1 MVAGRVVIF
10 SAVSLCLFVYAL
22 LVIVAPG
29 AMDTEAD
36 SDSPDW
42 GVVARG
48 GGAMGLALISTIIA
62 IWMIDV

>member
-1 MVAGRVVIF
+1 MVAGRVVVF
-10 SAVSLCLFVYAL
+10 SAVALCAFVYAL
-22 LVIVAPG
+22 LVVARPG

-42 GVVARG
+42 RIVARG
-48 GGAMGLALISTIIA
+48 GGAMGLALLSTIIA